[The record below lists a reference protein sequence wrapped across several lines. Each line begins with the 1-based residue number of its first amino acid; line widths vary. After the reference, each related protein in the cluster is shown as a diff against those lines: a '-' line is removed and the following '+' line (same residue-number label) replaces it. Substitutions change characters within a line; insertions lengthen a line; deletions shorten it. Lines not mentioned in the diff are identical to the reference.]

1 MSKKEP
7 KSFVLYEE
15 KALQQIVEAKRL
27 NKNAYHILQM
37 FMCDDW
43 GLKFKEEAVEVL
55 TEYLTN
61 TRFYA
66 NAMENYLFSDNIIK
80 DKKTNKHYIVV
91 TESDFRMVSSYLTII
106 AACENELETLGISV
120 RLH

>member
-1 MSKKEP
+1 MSKKEA
-7 KSFVLYEE
+7 KTFVLYEE
-15 KALQQIVEAKRL
+15 KALQQIIEAKRL
-27 NKNAYHILQM
+27 NKNAYHILEM
-37 FMCDDW
+37 FMCGDNQ
-43 GLKFKEEAVEVL
+43 LKFKQEAVEVL

-80 DKKTNKHYIVV
+80 DKKTSKQYVVV
-91 TESDFRMVSSYLTII
+91 TESDFKMVSSYLAII